1 MEVEKLKQELLN
13 VNIDYLDKINI
24 PDYKFGIEIEF
35 AGAIYNTVMQK
46 LDEILKYESKDIIEL
61 RQIEKDKDE
70 FKKWRL
76 VNDGSVQS
84 NAWHRA
90 KKGGEINSPII
101 KDRKATWKELKKV
114 CKMLRKREYIKISD
128 SCSIHIHTERDIYS
142 DLEELKNLLK
152 LWIVYE
158 DIIYRFGY
166 GEKDIYRPSLLNY
179 AKPLSSSFNITTDE
193 ILKKLDTVETKR
205 ELLRLLDFERK
216 YGLNL
221 TNIIKEPIR
230 EGDIIKP
237 TIEIRIYNG
246 TLNENIIQNDVRFNM
261 NLLNYCKK
269 ENFDKE
275 FIEYRIKNFKRNFIN
290 DSIFENPE
298 KVDELSKLIFK
309 NELDRLKFL
318 KQYYKIYNQNDI
330 EKSIHL

>member
-1 MEVEKLKQELLN
+1 MERKELLDIN
-13 VNIDYLDKINI
+13 LDYLDKINI

-35 AGAIYNTVMQK
+35 AGAIYNQVKQK
-46 LDEILKYESKDIIEL
+46 LDEILKYESNTLEEL
-61 RQIEKDKDE
+61 RQIEKDKEE

-101 KDRKATWKELKKV
+101 RDRKKAWNELKKV
-114 CKMLRKREYIKISD
+114 CKMLRTREYIKISEN
-128 SCSIHIHTERDIYS
+128 CSIHIHTERDIYS

-166 GEKDIYRPSLLNY
+166 GETDIYRPALLNY
-179 AKPLSSSFNITTDE
+179 AKPLSSSFVITTDE
-193 ILKKLDTVETKR
+193 MLKKLEDIETKR
-205 ELLRLLDFERK
+205 DLLRLVSYERK

-221 TNIIKEPIR
+221 TNVTKEPLR
-230 EGDIIKP
+230 KDDIIKP
-237 TIEIRIYNG
+237 TIEVRIYNG
-246 TLNENIIQNDVRFNM
+246 TLNENIIQNNVRFNM

-269 ENFDKE
+269 ENFDNE
-275 FIEYRIKNFKRNFIN
+275 FIEYRIKKFKRNFIN

-298 KVDELSKLIFK
+298 KADELSKLLFK
-309 NELDRLKFL
+309 DELDRLKFL

>member
-1 MEVEKLKQELLN
+1 MERKELLDIN
-13 VNIDYLDKINI
+13 LDYLDKINI

-35 AGAIYNTVMQK
+35 AGAIFNGVKQK
-46 LDEILKYESKDIIEL
+46 LDEILKYESNTLEEL
-61 RQIEKDKDE
+61 RQIEKDKEE

-84 NAWHRA
+84 NEWHRA

-101 KDRKATWKELKKV
+101 RDRKKAWNELKKV
-114 CKMLRKREYIKISD
+114 CKMLRTREYIKISEN
-128 SCSIHIHTERDIYS
+128 CSIHIHTERDIYS

-166 GEKDIYRPSLLNY
+166 GETDIYRPALLNY
-179 AKPLSSSFNITTDE
+179 AKPLSSSFVITTDE
-193 ILKKLDTVETKR
+193 MLKKLEDIETKR
-205 ELLRLLDFERK
+205 DLLRLVSYERK

-221 TNIIKEPIR
+221 TNVTKEPLR
-230 EGDIIKP
+230 KDDIIKP
-237 TIEIRIYNG
+237 TIEVRIYNG
-246 TLNENIIQNDVRFNM
+246 TLNENIIQNNVRFNM

-269 ENFDKE
+269 ENFDNE
-275 FIEYRIKNFKRNFIN
+275 FIEYRIKKFKRNFIN

-298 KVDELSKLIFK
+298 KADELSKLLFK
-309 NELDRLKFL
+309 DELDRLKFL

>member
-1 MEVEKLKQELLN
+1 MERKELLDIN
-13 VNIDYLDKINI
+13 LDYLDKINI

-35 AGAIYNTVMQK
+35 AGAIFNGVKQK
-46 LDEILKYESKDIIEL
+46 LDEILKYESNTIEEL
-61 RQIEKDKDE
+61 RQIEKDKEE

-101 KDRKATWKELKKV
+101 RDRKKAWNELKKV
-114 CKMLRKREYIKISD
+114 CKMLRTREYIKISEN
-128 SCSIHIHTERDIYS
+128 CSIHIHTERDIYS

-166 GEKDIYRPSLLNY
+166 GETDIYRPALLNY
-179 AKPLSSSFNITTDE
+179 AKPLSSNFAITTDE
-193 ILKKLDTVETKR
+193 MLKKLEDIETKR
-205 ELLRLLDFERK
+205 DLLRLVSYEK
-216 YGLNL
+216 NYGLNL
-221 TNIIKEPIR
+221 TNVTKEPLR
-230 EGDIIKP
+230 KDDIIKP
-237 TIEIRIYNG
+237 TIEVRIYNG
-246 TLNENIIQNDVRFNM
+246 TLNENIIQNNVRFNM

-269 ENFDKE
+269 ENFDNE

-298 KVDELSKLIFK
+298 KADELSKLLFK
-309 NELDRLKFL
+309 DELDRLKFL

>member
-1 MEVEKLKQELLN
+1 MERKELLDI
-13 VNIDYLDKINI
+13 NIDYLDKINI

-35 AGAIYNTVMQK
+35 AGAVYKDVEHK
-46 LDEILKYESKDIIEL
+46 LDEILKYESNTLEEL
-61 RQIEKDKDE
+61 RQIEKDKEE

-101 KDRKATWKELKKV
+101 RDRKKAWNELKKV
-114 CKMLRKREYIKISD
+114 CKMLRTREYIKISEN
-128 SCSIHIHTERDIYS
+128 CSIHIHTERDIYS

-166 GEKDIYRPSLLNY
+166 GETDIYRPALLNY
-179 AKPLSSSFNITTDE
+179 AKPLSSSFVITTDE
-193 ILKKLDTVETKR
+193 MLKKLEDIETKR
-205 ELLRLLDFERK
+205 DLLRLVSYERK

-221 TNIIKEPIR
+221 TNVTKEPLR
-230 EGDIIKP
+230 KDDIIKP
-237 TIEIRIYNG
+237 TIEVRIYNG
-246 TLNENIIQNDVRFNM
+246 TLNENIIQNNVRFNM

-269 ENFDKE
+269 ENFDNE
-275 FIEYRIKNFKRNFIN
+275 FIEYRIKKFKRNFIN

-298 KVDELSKLIFK
+298 KADELSKLLFK
-309 NELDRLKFL
+309 DELDRLKFL

>member
-1 MEVEKLKQELLN
+1 MEIEKLKQELLN
-13 VNIDYLDKINI
+13 INLDYLDKIYT

-35 AGAIYNTVMQK
+35 AGAIYNQVKQK
-46 LDEILKYESKDIIEL
+46 LDEILKYESNTIEEL
-61 RQIEKDKDE
+61 RQIEKDKEE

-101 KDRKATWKELKKV
+101 RDRKKAWNELKKV
-114 CKMLRKREYIKISD
+114 CKMLRTREYIKISEN
-128 SCSIHIHTERDIYS
+128 CSIHIHTERDIYS

-166 GEKDIYRPSLLNY
+166 GETDIYRPALLNY
-179 AKPLSSSFNITTDE
+179 AKPLSSSFVITTDE
-193 ILKKLDTVETKR
+193 MLKKLEDVETKR
-205 ELLRLLDFERK
+205 DLLRLVSYERK

-221 TNIIKEPIR
+221 TNVTKEPLR
-230 EGDIIKP
+230 KDDIIKP
-237 TIEIRIYNG
+237 TIEVRIYNG
-246 TLNENIIQNDVRFNM
+246 TLNENIIQNNVRFNM
-261 NLLNYCKK
+261 NLLNYCRK
-269 ENFDKE
+269 ENFDNE

-298 KVDELSKLIFK
+298 KADELSKLLFK
-309 NELDRLKFL
+309 DELDRLKFL